1 LTHEARAERLA
12 TTRTRRASTEPSL
25 LLACPCARPDKA
37 ERAASTGVEGIGL
50 AALAAVLA
58 VLPADFDDLDT
69 R

>member
-1 LTHEARAERLA
+1 
-12 TTRTRRASTEPSL
+12 
-25 LLACPCARPDKA
+25 LACPCARPDKA